1 MAGSDKPLPVV
12 DMTVDKSFR
21 HYFIMQATSLLGCAP
36 CGNGRSRPCGPAP
49 EPAAARKRR
58 PAARDELSAGALE
71 ARERAAYAP
80 QEQEGPERSRRRGAP
95 QPAGD
100 EPEAPAAP
108 APARRPAPTRVV
120 VKPSIPLPGRQR
132 SIAAEYDELDA
143 MVPGGV
149 PALFKRG
156 GSWAKPAPPP
166 RPVKASAI
174 FGDAVLDGGPVDG
187 CGL

>member
-1 MAGSDKPLPVV
+1 MDMALDR
-12 DMTVDKSFR
+12 SFR

-71 ARERAAYAP
+71 ARARAAHATHA
-80 QEQEGPERSRRRGAP
+80 EEEPERSRRRGDTTP
-95 QPAGD
+95 PPAAD
-100 EPEAPAAP
+100 EAEAPEAR

-120 VKPSIPLPGRQR
+120 VKPSIPLPGRR
-132 SIAAEYDELDA
+132 GNTAAYDELDA
-143 MVPGGV
+143 AIPGGV
-149 PALFKRG
+149 PALFQRG